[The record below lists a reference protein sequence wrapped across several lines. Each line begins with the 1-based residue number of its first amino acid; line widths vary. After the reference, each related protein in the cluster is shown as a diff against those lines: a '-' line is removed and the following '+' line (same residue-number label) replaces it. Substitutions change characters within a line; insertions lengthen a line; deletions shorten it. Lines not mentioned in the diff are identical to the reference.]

1 MSADGDA
8 QEDEGEHLLESLR
21 RLPECV
27 GRALLLRHRL
37 GLHGVHRL
45 AAHEVGHLVIHVEV
59 LNDGTPR
66 HCDHESHH
74 RVDEGHVRAED
85 AHDEDDGGDV
95 HHGRRDE
102 EGERHPEREPRAR
115 ERDEQ
120 RDRRA
125 GAERRHRA
133 KQSTYDVAADAL
145 EPPQDAL
152 AALGREVALNVAD
165 DEDHHAEQ
173 NDYLDG
179 VVDEEMYRASPL
191 GVDVQTECAHEHGHK
206 IRKPL
211 HLEHLIHKVRADH
224 FHYKSFTSITVY
236 VIRLVYSYIEMCQCI
251 VYESLDS

>member
-1 MSADGDA
+1 MRK
-8 QEDEGEHLLESLR
+8 EN
-21 RLPECV
+21 V
-27 GRALLLRHRL
+27 
-37 GLHGVHRL
+37 
-45 AAHEVGHLVIHVEV
+45 
-59 LNDGTPR
+59 TP
-66 HCDHESHH
+66 S
-74 RVDEGHVRAED
+74 G
-85 AHDEDDGGDV
+85 
-95 HHGRRDE
+95 
-102 EGERHPEREPRAR
+102 EPRAR